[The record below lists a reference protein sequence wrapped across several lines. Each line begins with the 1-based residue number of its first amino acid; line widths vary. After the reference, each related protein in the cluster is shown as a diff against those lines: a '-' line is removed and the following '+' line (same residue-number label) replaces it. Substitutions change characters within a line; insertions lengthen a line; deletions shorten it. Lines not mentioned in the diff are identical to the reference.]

1 MEKIGIVGFLSKEN
15 VKMISLMGIKIFCK
29 KIEEEEKIT
38 AQDVDKAISSIV
50 ILADL
55 CDVELEDL
63 MDLVKKQHREHI
75 DKI

>member
-1 MEKIGIVGFLSKEN
+1 MGKIGIVGFLGKEN

-38 AQDVDKAISSIV
+38 AQDVDSTISSVV

-55 CDVELEDL
+55 CGVELEDL
-63 MDLVKKQHREHI
+63 MDLVKKQHRECM

>member
-1 MEKIGIVGFLSKEN
+1 MGKIEIVGFLGKEN

-29 KIEEEEKIT
+29 KIEEKEKIT
-38 AQDVDKAISSIV
+38 AQDVDQAISSIV

-55 CDVELEDL
+55 CDVKPEDL

>member
-1 MEKIGIVGFLSKEN
+1 MGKIEIVGFLCKEN

-38 AQDVDKAISSIV
+38 AQDVDQAISSIV

-55 CDVELEDL
+55 CDVKLEDL

>member
-1 MEKIGIVGFLSKEN
+1 MGKIEIVGFLGKEN

-29 KIEEEEKIT
+29 KIEEKEKIT
-38 AQDVDKAISSIV
+38 AQDVDQAISSIV